1 MGNMARPQEPMLQP
15 PQENWSIAK
24 PAIRA
29 KGGIVV
35 AQNARAA
42 AVGAEV
48 LAAGGHAVDAAV
60 ATAFA
65 LGVLEPWMSG
75 IGGAGLL
82 VHGAADG
89 RVEVVDFTAVA
100 PQALDPLQYKLIGG
114 VSDELFAWPL
124 VAGDRNL
131 KGYASICVPGAV
143 DGLGLA
149 LERYGRLSFAEVIA
163 PAAALAEEGLPV
175 DWYTALQIALGA
187 ADLAEF
193 ESSRVVFLPGGLPPV
208 PAQAGTAK
216 RLPLP
221 ALAATYRR
229 LQQAGRR
236 DFYEGEIAKAVLAD
250 LKPGGSAI
258 GAADLAA
265 YRARI
270 VAPLRLD
277 YRGAR
282 LHAAPAL
289 TGGPTYVEAMG
300 AIAGR
305 LSGRADA
312 AAFILYAESVRAAFA
327 RRFAE
332 LGHAM
337 PAASNTTHL
346 SVVDRAG
353 NMVALTNTLLARF
366 GSKVVLPRTGIPMN
380 NAMMWFDPTPG
391 RANSIAPGKRPLA
404 NMCPVVATRDGAPLF
419 ALGACGGRRII
430 PAVAQLTSF
439 LLDLGLSLDAAFALP
454 RLDAST
460 PAVVCD
466 ARLGPGI
473 IDALARRFPVEVV
486 EETVYP
492 AHFAM
497 PSAVMR
503 AAEGG
508 HHGATHALSPAAA
521 AIAEPS
527 PD

>member
-1 MGNMARPQEPMLQP
+1 MPLP
-15 PQENWSIAK
+15 PQESWTVAK

-29 KGGIVV
+29 EGGIIV

-42 AVGAEV
+42 AVGAEI
-48 LAAGGHAVDAAV
+48 LAAGGNALDAAV

-75 IGGAGLL
+75 LGGTGLL
-82 VHGAADG
+82 VYGGAQGEVA
-89 RVEVVDFTAVA
+89 VVDFTAVSA
-100 PQALDPLQYKLIGG
+100 QALDPRLYPLAAGT
-114 VSDELFAWPL
+114 SDDLFGWPL
-124 VAGDRNL
+124 VEGDRNV
-131 KGYASICVPGAV
+131 KGYAAICVPGSV

-149 LERYGRLSFAEVIA
+149 LERFGRMSFAEVIA

-175 DWYTALQIALGA
+175 DWYTVLQIALGA
-187 ADLAEF
+187 AELAEF
-193 ESSRVVFLPGGLPPV
+193 DSSRAVFLPQGSPPV
-208 PAQAGTAK
+208 PTQSGLPK

-236 DFYEGEIAKAVLAD
+236 DLYEGELAQTLLAD
-250 LKPGGSAI
+250 LKAGGSVI
-258 GAADLAA
+258 AAGDLAA

-270 VAPLRLD
+270 VAPLTLD

-282 LHAAPAL
+282 LHAAPGL
-289 TGGPTYVEAMG
+289 TGGPTYAR
-300 AIAGR
+300 ALAALAGR
-305 LSGRADA
+305 ISGRADA
-312 AAFILYAESVRAAFA
+312 EAFILYAESLRAAFA
-327 RRFAE
+327 ERFRAM
-332 LGHAM
+332 GHAM

-353 NMVALTNTLLARF
+353 NMVALTNTLLSRF
-366 GSKVVLPRTGIPMN
+366 GSRVVLPRTGIVMN

-404 NMCPVVATRDGAPLF
+404 NMCPVLATRDGVPLF

-430 PAVAQLTSF
+430 PAVTQLTSF
-439 LLDLGLSLDAAFALP
+439 LLDLDLSLDAAFAAP
-454 RLDAST
+454 RIDAST

-473 IDALARRFPVEVV
+473 IEALAQRFPIEMVEA
-486 EETVYP
+486 TVYP
-492 AHFAM
+492 PHFAM

-508 HHGATHALSPAAA
+508 HVGATHALSPAAA
-521 AIAEPS
+521 AIAAPS
-527 PD
+527 AR